1 MKTQNTQFQNQ
12 LNPTCHMNFDEN
24 KFSQLID
31 KIKPNIYI
39 TDEEINNI
47 AKKIES
53 IHCSSIWI
61 LPLELTN
68 KILILAGE
76 ERIIIG

>member
-1 MKTQNTQFQNQ
+1 
-12 LNPTCHMNFDEN
+12 MNFDKKE
-24 KFSQLID
+24 FSQLID
-31 KIKPNIYI
+31 KISPNVYI

-53 IHCSSIWI
+53 INCSSVWI

-76 ERIIIG
+76 ERIIVG